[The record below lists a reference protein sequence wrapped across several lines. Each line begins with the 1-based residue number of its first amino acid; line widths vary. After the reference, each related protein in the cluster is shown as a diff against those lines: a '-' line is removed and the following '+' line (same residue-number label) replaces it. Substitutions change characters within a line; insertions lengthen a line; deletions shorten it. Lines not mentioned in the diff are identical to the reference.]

1 MDDPKFQ
8 SPEDLLRALG
18 GYQRLI
24 GEASATCQ
32 YASRWLTYNAHA
44 LHDPDEDSKRADDQQ
59 AMPSFLPFYIA
70 ELEGVAKDLREASM
84 RLALL
89 AQEDRPSTI
98 GTGFAPV
105 LKRLRLRP

>member
-1 MDDPKFQ
+1 
-8 SPEDLLRALG
+8 
-18 GYQRLI
+18 
-24 GEASATCQ
+24 
-32 YASRWLTYNAHA
+32 
-44 LHDPDEDSKRADDQQ
+44 
-59 AMPSFLPFYIA
+59 MPSFLPFYIA